1 MDTIKKTQL
10 FNASCVALVVT
21 ALAFATRGSFVE
33 AWATE
38 FNLTHTEVGWIVGTA
53 FWGFTLAMVFGG
65 PLVDVIGIGRI
76 ISIAFFCHV
85 AGIILTIIATGF
97 WSLFISTLLVGIANG
112 SVEAACNP
120 LITSMYTD
128 QKTRRLNRFHAW
140 FPTGIVM
147 GGLIVF
153 FFNKMGLMNWRYAM
167 AIMLIPTFAY
177 GYMFLNKKFPQTERV
192 VSGFSYKDMLK
203 ACVSPL
209 FIFMACCMIL
219 TAGTELGTNQWI
231 AALLS
236 NVSQN
241 PILLLVWI
249 SGIMALARQFGGTLI
264 HNMKSTVVLLTSSIL
279 AFIGC
284 ILMGYTSGAMVFAS
298 AGIFA
303 LGVAFF
309 WPSMLGFVSENI
321 PQSGALGLAIM
332 GGIGF
337 LGGAIAQ
344 PVLGAIFDFQT
355 IKAIPA
361 GQTLDALKTA
371 AAGTTG
377 SCNMGC
383 SPAHR
388 RCTYSQI
395 CCFCSGCADSSI
407 LPFYISGRENT
418 YRFYPPTPQLGGFN
432 KHNPFLTPQLGGRGV

>member
-1 MDTIKKTQL
+1 METIKKTQL

-21 ALAFATRGSFVE
+21 ALAFATRGSFVQ
-33 AWATE
+33 AWAGE

-65 PLVDVIGIGRI
+65 PLVDIIGIGRI

-85 AGIILTIIATGF
+85 AGIVLTIIATGF
-97 WSLFISTLLVGIANG
+97 WSLFISTLLIGIANG

-140 FPTGIVM
+140 FPTGIVI

-153 FFNKMGLMNWRYAM
+153 LFDKIGLLNWRYAM
-167 AIMLIPTFAY
+167 GIMLLPTFVY
-177 GYMFLNKKFPQTERV
+177 GYMFLNKEFPKTERV
-192 VSGFSYKDMLK
+192 VSGFSYKDMLR

-219 TAGTELGTNQWI
+219 TGGTELGTNQWI

-236 NVSQN
+236 NVSHN

-249 SGIMALARQFGGTLI
+249 SGIMALTRQFGGILI
-264 HNMKSTVVLLTSSIL
+264 HNFKSTVVLLTSSVL

-309 WPSMLGFVSENI
+309 WPSMLGFVSENV

-344 PVLGAIFDFQT
+344 PVLGAIFDSQT
-355 IKAIPA
+355 MAAVPA
-361 GQTLDALKTA
+361 GQTVEALKTA
-371 AAGTTG
+371 LEGTKEAATWAATQLTG
-377 SCNMGC
+377 GEHTLRFVAFV
-383 SPAHR
+383 PAVLIVAFVFLHLWKR
-388 RCTYSQI
+388 
-395 CCFCSGCADSSI
+395 
-407 LPFYISGRENT
+407 
-418 YRFYPPTPQLGGFN
+418 
-432 KHNPFLTPQLGGRGV
+432 KHV

>member
-1 MDTIKKTQL
+1 METIKKTQL

-33 AWATE
+33 AWASE
-38 FNLTHTEVGWIVGTA
+38 FSLTHTQVGWIVGTA

-65 PLVDVIGIGRI
+65 PLVDIIGIGRI
-76 ISIAFFCHV
+76 ISIAFVCHV
-85 AGIILTIIATGF
+85 AGIILTIVATGF
-97 WSLFISTLLVGIANG
+97 WSLFISTLLIGIANG

-128 QKTRRLNRFHAW
+128 EKTRRLNRFHAW
-140 FPTGIVM
+140 FPTGIVI
-147 GGLIVF
+147 GGLAVF
-153 FFNKMGLMNWRYAM
+153 LFNKIGLNDWRYAM
-167 AIMLIPTFAY
+167 AIMLLPTFAY

-192 VSGFSYKDMLK
+192 VSGFTYNDMLK

-209 FIFMACCMIL
+209 FLFMAFCMIL

-231 AALLS
+231 AALLA
-236 NVSQN
+236 NVSDN

-264 HNMKSTVVLLTSSIL
+264 HNLKSTVVLLTSAIL
-279 AFIGC
+279 AFAGC
-284 ILMGYTSGAMVFAS
+284 ILMGYTSGAMVFAA

-303 LGVAFF
+303 LGIAFF

-344 PVLGAIFDFQT
+344 PALGAIFDAQT
-355 IKAIPA
+355 ALSIPA
-361 GQTLDALKTA
+361 GQTVEALKA
-371 AAGTTG
+371 ASAGTQEAATWAQVQLTG
-377 SCNMGC
+377 GALTLRIVSVV
-383 SPAHR
+383 PAVLIVFFTFLHVWKR
-388 RCTYSQI
+388 
-395 CCFCSGCADSSI
+395 
-407 LPFYISGRENT
+407 
-418 YRFYPPTPQLGGFN
+418 
-432 KHNPFLTPQLGGRGV
+432 KHV

>member
-1 MDTIKKTQL
+1 MDNIKKTKL

-38 FNLTHTEVGWIVGTA
+38 FNLTHTQVGWIIGTA
-53 FWGFTLAMVFGG
+53 FWGFTLAMIFGG
-65 PLVDVIGIGRI
+65 PLVDIIGLGRI
-76 ISIAFFCHV
+76 IAIAFFCHLT
-85 AGIILTIIATGF
+85 GIVLTIVATGF
-97 WSLFISTLLVGIANG
+97 WTLFISTLFIGVANG

-128 QKTRRLNRFHAW
+128 DKIRRLNRFHAW
-140 FPTGIVM
+140 FPTGIVI
-147 GGLIVF
+147 GGLLVYL
-153 FFNKMGLMNWRYAM
+153 FNNIGLNDWRYAM
-167 AIMLIPTFAY
+167 GIMLLPTFVY
-177 GYMFLNKKFPQTERV
+177 GYMFLNKQFPQTERV

-209 FIFMACCMIL
+209 FLFMVASMLL
-219 TAGTELGTNQWI
+219 TAATELGTNQWI
-231 AALLS
+231 AALLA
-236 NVSQN
+236 NVSDN

-249 SGIMALARQFGGTLI
+249 SGIMALARQFGGTVI
-264 HNMKSTVVLLTSSIL
+264 HNLKSTVVLLTSSIL

-284 ILMGYTSGAMVFAS
+284 LLMGYTSGALVFAS

-303 LGVAFF
+303 LGIAFF

-344 PVLGAIFDFQT
+344 PVMGAIFDAQT
-355 IKAIPA
+355 AASVPA
-361 GQTLDALKTA
+361 GQTLEVLKAA
-371 AAGTTG
+371 AAGTQEALTWAEVQLKG
-377 SCNMGC
+377 GALTLRSVALV
-383 SPAHR
+383 PAVLIVAFTFLHLWKR
-388 RCTYSQI
+388 
-395 CCFCSGCADSSI
+395 
-407 LPFYISGRENT
+407 
-418 YRFYPPTPQLGGFN
+418 
-432 KHNPFLTPQLGGRGV
+432 KHV

>member
-1 MDTIKKTQL
+1 METIKKTQL

-21 ALAFATRGSFVE
+21 ALAFATRGSFVQ

-65 PLVDVIGIGRI
+65 PLVDIIGIGRI

-97 WSLFISTLLVGIANG
+97 WSFFISTLLIGIANG

-140 FPTGIVM
+140 FPTGIVI
-147 GGLIVF
+147 GGLVVF
-153 FFNKMGLMNWRYAM
+153 LFNKIGLIDWRYAM
-167 AIMLIPTFAY
+167 GIMLLPTFAY
-177 GYMFLNKKFPQTERV
+177 GYMFLNKEFPQTERV
-192 VSGFSYKDMLK
+192 VSGFSYNDMLK

-209 FIFMACCMIL
+209 FIFMALSMIL

-231 AALLS
+231 AALLA
-236 NVSQN
+236 NVSSN

-249 SGIMALARQFGGTLI
+249 SGIMALARQFGGSLI

-344 PVLGAIFDFQT
+344 PVLGAIFDAQT
-355 IKAIPA
+355 IAAVPA
-361 GQTLDALKTA
+361 GQTVEALKAA
-371 AAGTTG
+371 AAGSQEAATWAAAQLTG
-377 SCNMGC
+377 GEHTLRFVAFV
-383 SPAHR
+383 PA
-388 RCTYSQI
+388 
-395 CCFCSGCADSSI
+395 I
-407 LPFYISGRENT
+407 LIVSFIFLHIWKR
-418 YRFYPPTPQLGGFN
+418 
-432 KHNPFLTPQLGGRGV
+432 KHV

>member
-1 MDTIKKTQL
+1 METVKKTQL

-21 ALAFATRGSFVE
+21 ALAFATRGEFIKL
-33 AWATE
+33 WGIE
-38 FNLTHTEVGWIVGTA
+38 FNLTNTEVGWITGTA

-65 PLVDVIGIGRI
+65 PLVDIIGIGRI

-85 AGIILTIIATGF
+85 IGIILTIIATGF
-97 WSLFISTLLVGIANG
+97 WSLFISTLFIGIANG

-120 LITSMYTD
+120 LITSMYTEE
-128 QKTRRLNRFHAW
+128 KTRRLNRFHAW
-140 FPTGIVM
+140 FPTGIVI
-147 GGLIVF
+147 GGLAVYL
-153 FFNKMGLMNWRYAM
+153 FNKIGLNDWRYAM
-167 AIMLIPTFAY
+167 GIMLLPTFAY
-177 GYMFLNKKFPQTERV
+177 GYMFLKKQFPQTERV
-192 VSGFSYKDMLK
+192 VSGYTYKDMMK

-209 FIFMACCMIL
+209 FLFMAFSMIL

-231 AALLS
+231 AALLA
-236 NVSQN
+236 NVSNN

-264 HNMKSTVVLLTSSIL
+264 HNMKSTVVLLTSSVL

-284 ILMGYTSGAMVFAS
+284 ILMGYTSGALVFAS

-344 PVLGAIFDFQT
+344 PVLGAIFDTQT
-355 IKAIPA
+355 LAAVPA
-361 GQTLDALKTA
+361 GQTIEVLKAA
-371 AAGTTG
+371 AAGTQEAAAWATAQLTG
-377 SCNMGC
+377 GEHTLRYVAFV
-383 SPAHR
+383 PAVLIVLFSFLHIWKR
-388 RCTYSQI
+388 
-395 CCFCSGCADSSI
+395 
-407 LPFYISGRENT
+407 
-418 YRFYPPTPQLGGFN
+418 
-432 KHNPFLTPQLGGRGV
+432 KHV

>member
-1 MDTIKKTQL
+1 METIKKTQL

-21 ALAFATRGSFVE
+21 ALAFATRGSFVQ

-65 PLVDVIGIGRI
+65 PLVDIIGIGRI

-97 WSLFISTLLVGIANG
+97 WSLFISTLLIGIANG

-140 FPTGIVM
+140 FPTGIVI
-147 GGLIVF
+147 GGLAVYL
-153 FFNKMGLMNWRYAM
+153 FNKFGLLDWRYAM
-167 AIMLIPTFAY
+167 GIMLLPTFAY
-177 GYMFLNKKFPQTERV
+177 GYLFLNKEFPKTERV

-209 FIFMACCMIL
+209 FIFMAISMIL

-231 AALLS
+231 AALLA
-236 NVSQN
+236 NVSSN

-249 SGIMALARQFGGTLI
+249 SGIMALSRQFGGSLI

-337 LGGAIAQ
+337 FGGAIAQ
-344 PVLGAIFDFQT
+344 PVLGAIFDAQT
-355 IKAIPA
+355 IAAVPA
-361 GQTLDALKTA
+361 GQTVEALKAA
-371 AAGTTG
+371 AAGSQEAATWAAAQLTG
-377 SCNMGC
+377 GEHTLRYVAFV
-383 SPAHR
+383 PA
-388 RCTYSQI
+388 
-395 CCFCSGCADSSI
+395 I
-407 LPFYISGRENT
+407 LIVSFIFLHIWKR
-418 YRFYPPTPQLGGFN
+418 
-432 KHNPFLTPQLGGRGV
+432 KHV

>member
-1 MDTIKKTQL
+1 MDNIKKTQL

-38 FNLTHTEVGWIVGTA
+38 FNLTHTQVGWIIGTA

-65 PLVDVIGIGRI
+65 PLVDIIGLGRI

-85 AGIILTIIATGF
+85 VGIILTIIATGF
-97 WSLFISTLLVGIANG
+97 WTLFISTLFIGIANG

-128 QKTRRLNRFHAW
+128 DKIRRLNRFHAW
-140 FPTGIVM
+140 FPTGIVI
-147 GGLIVF
+147 GGLVVLL
-153 FFNKMGLMNWRYAM
+153 FNNINLNDWRYAM
-167 AIMLIPTFAY
+167 GIMLLPTFVY

-192 VSGFSYKDMLK
+192 VSGFSYKDMMK

-209 FIFMACCMIL
+209 FLFMAASMIL

-231 AALLS
+231 SALLA
-236 NVSQN
+236 NVSDN

-249 SGIMALARQFGGTLI
+249 SGIMALARQFGGTVI
-264 HNMKSTVVLLTSSIL
+264 HNLKSTIVLLTSSVL

-284 ILMGYTSGAMVFAS
+284 LLMGYTSGALVFAS

-303 LGVAFF
+303 LGIAFF

-344 PVLGAIFDFQT
+344 PVLGAIFDAQTVASIPSGQT
-355 IKAIPA
+355 IEVLKA
-361 GQTLDALKTA
+361 A
-371 AAGTTG
+371 AAGTQEAATWAQVQLTG
-377 SCNMGC
+377 GANTLKLVAFV
-383 SPAHR
+383 PA
-388 RCTYSQI
+388 
-395 CCFCSGCADSSI
+395 I
-407 LPFYISGRENT
+407 LIVSFTFLHIWKR
-418 YRFYPPTPQLGGFN
+418 
-432 KHNPFLTPQLGGRGV
+432 KHV

>member
-1 MDTIKKTQL
+1 METIKKTQL

-21 ALAFATRGSFVE
+21 ALAFATRGSFVQ

-53 FWGFTLAMVFGG
+53 FWGFTLAMFFGG
-65 PLVDVIGIGRI
+65 PLVDIIGIGRI

-97 WSLFISTLLVGIANG
+97 WSLFISTLLIGIANG

-140 FPTGIVM
+140 FPTGIVI
-147 GGLIVF
+147 GGLAVYM
-153 FFNKMGLMNWRYAM
+153 FNKIGLLDWRYAM
-167 AIMLIPTFAY
+167 GIMLLPTFAY
-177 GYMFLNKKFPQTERV
+177 GYLFLNKEFPKTERV
-192 VSGFSYKDMLK
+192 VSGFSYNDMLK

-209 FIFMACCMIL
+209 FIFMALCMIL

-231 AALLS
+231 AALLA
-236 NVSQN
+236 NVSSN

-249 SGIMALARQFGGTLI
+249 SGIMALSRQFGGSLI

-284 ILMGYTSGAMVFAS
+284 ILMGYTSGAMVFVS

-309 WPSMLGFVSENI
+309 WPSMLGFVSENV
-321 PQSGALGLAIM
+321 PQSGALGLGIM

-344 PVLGAIFDFQT
+344 PVLGAIFDAQT
-355 IKAIPA
+355 AAAIPA
-361 GQTLDALKTA
+361 GQTVEALKSA
-371 AAGTTG
+371 AAGTKEAAIWASSQLTG
-377 SCNMGC
+377 GEHTLRFVAFV
-383 SPAHR
+383 PA
-388 RCTYSQI
+388 
-395 CCFCSGCADSSI
+395 I
-407 LPFYISGRENT
+407 LIIAFIFLHLWKR
-418 YRFYPPTPQLGGFN
+418 
-432 KHNPFLTPQLGGRGV
+432 KHV

>member
-1 MDTIKKTQL
+1 METIKKTQL

-21 ALAFATRGSFVE
+21 ALAFATRGSFVQ

-53 FWGFTLAMVFGG
+53 FWGFTLAMFFGG
-65 PLVDVIGIGRI
+65 PLVDIIGIGRI

-97 WSLFISTLLVGIANG
+97 WSLFISTLLIGIANG

-140 FPTGIVM
+140 FPTGIVI
-147 GGLIVF
+147 GGLAVYL
-153 FFNKMGLMNWRYAM
+153 FNKIGLLDWRYAM
-167 AIMLIPTFAY
+167 GIMLLPTFAY
-177 GYMFLNKKFPQTERV
+177 GYMFLNKEFPKTERV

-209 FIFMACCMIL
+209 FIFMALSMIL

-231 AALLS
+231 AALLA
-236 NVSQN
+236 NVSSN

-249 SGIMALARQFGGTLI
+249 SGIMALSRQFGGSLI

-284 ILMGYTSGAMVFAS
+284 ILMGYTSGAMVFVS

-309 WPSMLGFVSENI
+309 WPSMLGFVSENV
-321 PQSGALGLAIM
+321 PQSGALGLGIM

-344 PVLGAIFDFQT
+344 PVLGAIFDAQT
-355 IKAIPA
+355 AAAIPA
-361 GQTLDALKTA
+361 GQTVEALKSA
-371 AAGTTG
+371 AAGTKEAAIWASSQLTG
-377 SCNMGC
+377 GEHTLRFVAFV
-383 SPAHR
+383 PA
-388 RCTYSQI
+388 
-395 CCFCSGCADSSI
+395 I
-407 LPFYISGRENT
+407 LIIAFIFLHLWKR
-418 YRFYPPTPQLGGFN
+418 
-432 KHNPFLTPQLGGRGV
+432 KHV

>member
-1 MDTIKKTQL
+1 MDSVKKTQL

-38 FNLTHTEVGWIVGTA
+38 FNLTHTQVGWIVGTA

-65 PLVDVIGIGRI
+65 PLVDIIGLGKI

-85 AGIILTIIATGF
+85 AGIILTIVATGF
-97 WSLFISTLLVGIANG
+97 WSLFISTLLIGIANG

-128 QKTRRLNRFHAW
+128 EKTRRLNRFHAW
-140 FPTGIVM
+140 FPTGIVI
-147 GGLIVF
+147 GGLIVYL
-153 FFNKMGLMNWRYAM
+153 FNKVGLSDWRYAM
-167 AIMLIPTFAY
+167 GIMLLPTLAY
-177 GYMFLNKKFPQTERV
+177 GYMFLNKAFPQTERV

-209 FIFMACCMIL
+209 FIFMAFCMLL
-219 TAGTELGTNQWI
+219 TASTELGTNQWI
-231 AALLS
+231 AALLA
-236 NVSQN
+236 NVSDN

-264 HNMKSTVVLLTSSIL
+264 HNLKSTVVLLTSASL
-279 AFIGC
+279 AFAGC
-284 ILMGYTSGAMVFAS
+284 ILMGYTSGAFVFAA

-303 LGVAFF
+303 LGIAFF

-321 PQSGALGLAIM
+321 PESGALGLAIM

-344 PVLGAIFDFQT
+344 PVLGAIFDAQT
-355 IKAIPA
+355 AASIPA
-361 GQTLDALKTA
+361 GQTLEALKA
-371 AAGTTG
+371 AAEGTQEAITWGQVQLTG
-377 SCNMGC
+377 GAHTLRLVAFV
-383 SPAHR
+383 PAVLIFFF
-388 RCTYSQI
+388 T
-395 CCFCSGCADSSI
+395 
-407 LPFYISGRENT
+407 
-418 YRFYPPTPQLGGFN
+418 
-432 KHNPFLTPQLGGRGV
+432 FLHIRKRKQV

>member
-1 MDTIKKTQL
+1 METIKKTQL

-21 ALAFATRGSFVE
+21 ALAFATRGSFVQ

-65 PLVDVIGIGRI
+65 PLVDIIGIGRI
-76 ISIAFFCHV
+76 ISIAFFCHL

-97 WSLFISTLLVGIANG
+97 WSLFISTLLIGIANG

-140 FPTGIVM
+140 FPTGIVI
-147 GGLIVF
+147 GGLAVYL
-153 FFNKMGLMNWRYAM
+153 FNKFGLLDWRYAM
-167 AIMLIPTFAY
+167 GIMLLPTFAY
-177 GYMFLNKKFPQTERV
+177 GYMFLNKEFPKTERV
-192 VSGFSYKDMLK
+192 VSGFSYKDMMK

-209 FIFMACCMIL
+209 FIFMAISMIL

-231 AALLS
+231 AALLA
-236 NVSQN
+236 NVSNN

-249 SGIMALARQFGGTLI
+249 SGIMALARQFGGSLI

-337 LGGAIAQ
+337 FGGAIAQ
-344 PVLGAIFDFQT
+344 PVLGAIFDAQT
-355 IKAIPA
+355 IAAIPA
-361 GQTLDALKTA
+361 GQTVEALKAA
-371 AAGTTG
+371 AAGSQEAATWAAAQLTG
-377 SCNMGC
+377 GEHTLRYVAFV
-383 SPAHR
+383 PAVLIVAFTFLHIWKR
-388 RCTYSQI
+388 
-395 CCFCSGCADSSI
+395 
-407 LPFYISGRENT
+407 
-418 YRFYPPTPQLGGFN
+418 
-432 KHNPFLTPQLGGRGV
+432 KHV

>member
-1 MDTIKKTQL
+1 METIRKTQL

-21 ALAFATRGSFVE
+21 ALAFATRGSFVQ

-65 PLVDVIGIGRI
+65 PLVDVIGLGRI

-97 WSLFISTLLVGIANG
+97 WSLFISTLLIGIANG

-140 FPTGIVM
+140 FPTGIVI
-147 GGLIVF
+147 GGLVVF
-153 FFNKMGLMNWRYAM
+153 LFNKFGLLNWRYAM
-167 AIMLIPTFAY
+167 AVMLLPTFAY
-177 GYMFLNKKFPQTERV
+177 GYMFLNKTFPQTERV

-209 FIFMACCMIL
+209 FIFMACCMVL
-219 TAGTELGTNQWI
+219 TGGTELGTNQWI
-231 AALLS
+231 AALLA
-236 NVSQN
+236 NVSNN

-249 SGIMALARQFGGTLI
+249 SGILALTRQFGGTLI
-264 HNMKSTVVLLTSSIL
+264 HNFKSTVVLLTSSIL

-344 PVLGAIFDFQT
+344 PVLGAIFDAQT
-355 IKAIPA
+355 LAAVPA
-361 GQTLDALKTA
+361 GQSVEVLRTALVGTKDAAVWA
-371 AAGTTG
+371 AAQLTG
-377 SCNMGC
+377 GEHTLRFVAFV
-383 SPAHR
+383 PAVLIIAFTFLHIWKR
-388 RCTYSQI
+388 
-395 CCFCSGCADSSI
+395 
-407 LPFYISGRENT
+407 
-418 YRFYPPTPQLGGFN
+418 
-432 KHNPFLTPQLGGRGV
+432 KHV

>member
-1 MDTIKKTQL
+1 MDNIKKTQL

-21 ALAFATRGSFVE
+21 ALAFATRGSFIL
-33 AWATE
+33 AWENE
-38 FNLTHTEVGWIVGTA
+38 FGLTKTEVGWIVGTA

-65 PLVDVIGIGRI
+65 PLVDIIGIGRI

-85 AGIILTIIATGF
+85 AGIVLTIIATGF
-97 WSLFISTLLVGIANG
+97 WSLFISTLLIGVANG

-128 QKTRRLNRFHAW
+128 EKTRRLNRFHAW
-140 FPTGIVM
+140 FPTGIVI
-147 GGLIVF
+147 GGLVVY
-153 FFNKMGLMNWRYAM
+153 FFNKIGISDWRYAM
-167 AIMLIPTFAY
+167 GIMLLPTFVY
-177 GYMFLNKKFPQTERV
+177 GYMFLKKQFPPTERV
-192 VSGFSYKDMLK
+192 SSGFTYKQMLK

-209 FIFMACCMIL
+209 FIFMALSMIL

-231 AALLS
+231 SALLS
-236 NVSQN
+236 NASDN

-249 SGIMALARQFGGTLI
+249 SGIMALARQFGGTFI
-264 HNMKSTVVLLTSSIL
+264 HNMKSTVVLLTSSVL
-279 AFIGC
+279 AFVGC
-284 ILMGYTSGAMVFAS
+284 LLMGYTSGAVVFAS

-344 PVLGAIFDFQT
+344 VVLGAIFDAQT
-355 IKAIPA
+355 LAAIPA
-361 GQTLDALKTA
+361 GMTAELIRNAASGTAEATAWASAELTGGAHTLRYVALV
-371 AAGTTG
+371 
-377 SCNMGC
+377 
-383 SPAHR
+383 PAVLVVLFSFLHIWKR
-388 RCTYSQI
+388 
-395 CCFCSGCADSSI
+395 
-407 LPFYISGRENT
+407 
-418 YRFYPPTPQLGGFN
+418 
-432 KHNPFLTPQLGGRGV
+432 KHVITH

>member
-1 MDTIKKTQL
+1 METIKKTQL

-38 FNLTHTEVGWIVGTA
+38 FTLTHAEVGWIIGTA

-65 PLVDVIGIGRI
+65 PLVDIIGLGRI

-85 AGIILTIIATGF
+85 AGIVLTIVATGF
-97 WSLFISTLLVGIANG
+97 WSLFISTLLIGIANG

-128 QKTRRLNRFHAW
+128 DKTRRLNRFHAW
-140 FPTGIVM
+140 FPTGIVI
-147 GGLIVF
+147 GGLAVYL
-153 FFNKMGLMNWRYAM
+153 FNNIGLTDWRYAM
-167 AIMLIPTFAY
+167 AIMLLPTFAY
-177 GYMFLNKKFPQTERV
+177 GYMFLNKKLPQTERV

-209 FIFMACCMIL
+209 FLFMAFCMIL

-231 AALLS
+231 SALLQ
-236 NVSQN
+236 NVSDN

-249 SGIMALARQFGGTLI
+249 SGIMALARQFGGTVI
-264 HNMKSTVVLLTSSIL
+264 HNMKSTVVLLTSSVL

-284 ILMGYTSGAMVFAS
+284 ILMGYSSGAMVFAS

-344 PVLGAIFDFQT
+344 PVLGAIFDAKT
-355 IKAIPA
+355 IAAVPEGMAVDILKSAVA
-361 GQTLDALKTA
+361 GTQEAASWA
-371 AAGTTG
+371 AAQLSGGAHTLRLVAIV
-377 SCNMGC
+377 
-383 SPAHR
+383 PAVLIVLFTFLHIWKR
-388 RCTYSQI
+388 
-395 CCFCSGCADSSI
+395 
-407 LPFYISGRENT
+407 
-418 YRFYPPTPQLGGFN
+418 
-432 KHNPFLTPQLGGRGV
+432 KHV

>member
-1 MDTIKKTQL
+1 METIKKTQL

-21 ALAFATRGSFVE
+21 ALAFATRGSFVQ

-53 FWGFTLAMVFGG
+53 FWGFTLAMFFGG
-65 PLVDVIGIGRI
+65 PLVDIIGIGRI

-97 WSLFISTLLVGIANG
+97 WSLFISTLLIGIANG

-140 FPTGIVM
+140 FPTGIVI
-147 GGLIVF
+147 GGLAVYL
-153 FFNKMGLMNWRYAM
+153 FNKIGLLDWRYAM
-167 AIMLIPTFAY
+167 GIMLLPTFAY
-177 GYMFLNKKFPQTERV
+177 GYMFLNKEFPKTERV
-192 VSGFSYKDMLK
+192 VSGFSYNDMLK

-209 FIFMACCMIL
+209 FIFMALCMIL

-231 AALLS
+231 AALLA
-236 NVSQN
+236 NVSSN

-249 SGIMALARQFGGTLI
+249 SGIMALSRQFGGSLI

-284 ILMGYTSGAMVFAS
+284 ILMGYTSGAMVFVS

-309 WPSMLGFVSENI
+309 WPSMLGFVSENV
-321 PQSGALGLAIM
+321 PQSGALGLGIM

-344 PVLGAIFDFQT
+344 PVLGAIFDAQT
-355 IKAIPA
+355 AAAIPA
-361 GQTLDALKTA
+361 GQTVEALKSA
-371 AAGTTG
+371 AAGTKEAAIWASSQLTG
-377 SCNMGC
+377 GEHTLRFVAFV
-383 SPAHR
+383 PA
-388 RCTYSQI
+388 
-395 CCFCSGCADSSI
+395 I
-407 LPFYISGRENT
+407 LIIAFIFLHLWKR
-418 YRFYPPTPQLGGFN
+418 
-432 KHNPFLTPQLGGRGV
+432 KHV